1 MSLAKIRD
9 IPNLIKKLGD
19 GEYRIKVKDKRI
31 VIFSKNTRYEN
42 EEIKK
47 ILDEVGE
54 NENWIYLRM
63 WYNKNIKDRGWK
75 ASASNAPL
83 S

>member
-1 MSLAKIRD
+1 MSLVRIRHIPKIMHE
-9 IPNLIKKLGD
+9 LGD

-54 NENWIYLRM
+54 NE
-63 WYNKNIKDRGWK
+63 KDE
-75 ASASNAPL
+75 L
-83 S
+83 

>member
-1 MSLAKIRD
+1 MSLVRIRHIPKI
-9 IPNLIKKLGD
+9 IHELGD
-19 GEYRIKVKDKRI
+19 GEYRIKVKDNRI

-54 NENWIYLRM
+54 NE
-63 WYNKNIKDRGWK
+63 KD
-75 ASASNAPL
+75 
-83 S
+83 

>member
-1 MSLAKIRD
+1 MALVRIRH
-9 IPNLIKKLGD
+9 IPKLIHKLGD

-54 NENWIYLRM
+54 NE
-63 WYNKNIKDRGWK
+63 KDE
-75 ASASNAPL
+75 P
-83 S
+83 

>member
-1 MSLAKIRD
+1 MSLVRIRHIPKI
-9 IPNLIKKLGD
+9 IHELGD

-54 NENWIYLRM
+54 NE
-63 WYNKNIKDRGWK
+63 KDE
-75 ASASNAPL
+75 L
-83 S
+83 

>member
-1 MSLAKIRD
+1 MSLVRIRH
-9 IPNLIKKLGD
+9 IPKLIHHLGD

-54 NENWIYLRM
+54 NE
-63 WYNKNIKDRGWK
+63 KDEY
-75 ASASNAPL
+75 
-83 S
+83 

>member
-19 GEYRIKVKDKRI
+19 GEYRIKIKEGKI
-31 VIFSKNTRYEN
+31 QIFSKNTRYEN

-47 ILDEVGE
+47 ILDEVEE
-54 NENWIYLRM
+54 N
-63 WYNKNIKDRGWK
+63 KKDEY
-75 ASASNAPL
+75 
-83 S
+83 

>member
-1 MSLAKIRD
+1 MSLVRIRH
-9 IPNLIKKLGD
+9 IPKLIHHLGD

-47 ILDEVGE
+47 ILEDIKKDE
-54 NENWIYLRM
+54 
-63 WYNKNIKDRGWK
+63 
-75 ASASNAPL
+75 P
-83 S
+83 

>member
-1 MSLAKIRD
+1 MALVRIRH
-9 IPNLIKKLGD
+9 IPKLIHKLGD

-47 ILDEVGE
+47 ILDEVQDE
-54 NENWIYLRM
+54 KDWIYLRI
-63 WYNKNIKDRGWK
+63 WYNEYIKYF
-75 ASASNAPL
+75 
-83 S
+83 

>member
-1 MSLAKIRD
+1 MSLVRIRH
-9 IPNLIKKLGD
+9 IPKLIHHLGD

-31 VIFSKNTRYEN
+31 IIFSKNKRYEN

-54 NENWIYLRM
+54 EKDWFYIRI
-63 WYNKNIKDRGWK
+63 WYNKYIMYCYIRI
-75 ASASNAPL
+75 
-83 S
+83 

>member
-31 VIFSKNTRYEN
+31 IIFSKNKRYEN

-47 ILDEVGE
+47 ILEEAGE
-54 NENWIYLRM
+54 EKDWFYIRI
-63 WYNKNIKDRGWK
+63 WYNKYIVYYYIRI
-75 ASASNAPL
+75 
-83 S
+83 

>member
-1 MSLAKIRD
+1 MSLVRIRH
-9 IPNLIKKLGD
+9 IPKLIHELGD
-19 GEYRIKVKDKRI
+19 GEYRIKVKDNRI

-54 NENWIYLRM
+54 N
-63 WYNKNIKDRGWK
+63 KKDE
-75 ASASNAPL
+75 P
-83 S
+83 